1 MIYGTTELDTARD
14 STNIITEINK
24 EFRHLPYTNQNYEIN
39 KGDSPTRVTTKI
51 IAKTETEANNI
62 IALLHSKDEANL
74 EFGNKLLKK
83 VVPGSTS
90 QPKPLKANKKDIWAI
105 DATFVALDPIIYDK
119 NTGDPLYG

>member
-1 MIYGTTELDTARD
+1 MIYGTTELDTIRD

-51 IAKTETEANNI
+51 LAKTETEANNI
-62 IALLHSKDEANL
+62 IALLHSKNKENL
-74 EFGNKLLKK
+74 TFGNKLLKE

-90 QPKPLKANKKDIWAI
+90 QPKPLTANKKDIWAI
-105 DATFVALDPIIYDK
+105 NATFVALDPVIYDK
-119 NTGDPLYG
+119 STGDAIYG

>member
-1 MIYGTTELDTARD
+1 MIYGSTQLDTIRD
-14 STNIITEINK
+14 STNIVTEINK

-39 KGDSPTRVTTKI
+39 KGNSPTRVTTKI

-62 IALLHSKDEANL
+62 IALLHSKSGENL
-74 EFGNKLLKK
+74 EFGNKLLKN

-90 QPKPLKANKKDIWAI
+90 QPKPLKADKKDMWTI

-119 NTGDPLYG
+119 NTGDALYD